1 MTGSCPCW
9 AWRPL
14 ARGSA
19 FPEAGCCLFRVC
31 GPQILGKWAE
41 AGSLCGKVAGR
52 GSGCHELGGAASWE
66 SVVWWSVRLME
77 TRAWCPPVPGQWSGR
92 GAPQKSNDTF
102 VPERVAL
109 TAVPP
114 ALSLTTYLL
123 PGRLGGWSCCPRQWR
138 ASESARPRDLQRLH
152 SCPPFFLDS
161 LWVFTAR

>member
-1 MTGSCPCW
+1 MEKW
-9 AWRPL
+9 LEEVL
-14 ARGSA
+14 AVMSWVG
-19 FPEAGCCLFRVC
+19 
-31 GPQILGKWAE
+31 QHLG
-41 AGSLCGKVAGR
+41 
-52 GSGCHELGGAASWE
+52 E

-123 PGRLGGWSCCPRQWR
+123 PGCLGGGAAAPDSGERVSLPSPETCSAYIPTHR
-138 ASESARPRDLQRLH
+138 AVSGH
-152 SCPPFFLDS
+152 SL
-161 LWVFTAR
+161 LVFTARCWGLEPPTSQGHLHSQGTPPDF